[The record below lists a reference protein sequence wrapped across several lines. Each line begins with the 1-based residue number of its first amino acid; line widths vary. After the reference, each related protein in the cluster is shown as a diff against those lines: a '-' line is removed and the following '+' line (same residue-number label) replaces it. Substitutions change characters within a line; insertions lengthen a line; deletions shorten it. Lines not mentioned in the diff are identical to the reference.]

1 MFPASSYQTIYL
13 ILVSLLT
20 FAICGNYTNS
30 GRRINSRIREGKLL
44 REVVFVLLLSFFIG
58 FRPISSVFVDMVNY
72 ADFYDSVSTM
82 VFAFDWRAENII
94 FDNLLFLFASLG
106 IKKELFFVVISVIY
120 FVCMFFACKRLFRN
134 DAFLVYLV
142 CLAAFSTFSYG
153 VNGIKAGAAASIFLL
168 AIAYHDKIIPSL
180 LIALISYGFHHS
192 MQVLLVAWIIVLI
205 YHDSR
210 VFLVFWVLCVL
221 LAALQVTFFQGV
233 FASLTDDTG
242 SAYLSN
248 TDSSTQ
254 AFSLSGF
261 RLDFILY
268 SAIPVFL
275 GAYLILRQKV
285 VSKEYNLLL
294 SLYLLTNSV
303 WLLCMYAEFTNRIAY
318 LSWFMY
324 PVVLIYPFVTFLKGK
339 RPVIPMKLVIYGHL
353 LFTIFMAFIYY

>member
-13 ILVSLLT
+13 ILVSLLS
-20 FAICGNYTNS
+20 FAICRNYTNS

-44 REVVFVLLLSFFIG
+44 REVVFVFLLSLFIG

-72 ADFYDSVSTM
+72 ADFYDTVSTM
-82 VFAFDWRAENII
+82 IFAFDWQAENII
-94 FDNLLFLFASLG
+94 FDNLIYLFASLG
-106 IKKELFFVVISVIY
+106 IKKELFFVVVSIIY
-120 FVCMFFACKRLFRN
+120 FVCMYIACKRLFHN
-134 DAFLVYLV
+134 DAFLVYVV

-153 VNGIKAGAAASIFLL
+153 VNGIKAGAAASVFML

-180 LIALISYGFHHS
+180 LLALVSYGFHHS
-192 MQVLLVAWIIVLI
+192 MQVVIVAWIIVLF

-210 VFLVFWVLCVL
+210 VFLILWLLCVL
-221 LAALQVTFFQGV
+221 LAALHVTFFQEL
-233 FASLTDDTG
+233 FASLTDETG

-254 AFSLSGF
+254 SFSLSGF

-268 SAIPVFL
+268 SSIPIII
-275 GAYLILRQKV
+275 GGYLILKHIILP
-285 VSKEYNLLL
+285 KEYHLLL

-318 LSWFMY
+318 LSWFIY
-324 PVVLIYPFVTFLKGK
+324 PIVLIYPFLTFLRGK
-339 RPVIPMKLVIYGHL
+339 HPIIPMKLVIYGHL